1 MRVCIYYIDG
11 KNETNLELLFIYS
24 FVYFIYIIKLWHD
37 STMIVMDALE
47 DIAWSEYVINDLD
60 DAIASIDI
68 NLQKLK

>member
-1 MRVCIYYIDG
+1 
-11 KNETNLELLFIYS
+11 
-24 FVYFIYIIKLWHD
+24 
-37 STMIVMDALE
+37 MIVMDALE